1 MEENTKEWLSIES
14 MISGLADIARTLKEM
29 DCKEAEEDNTSD
41 EICKTSYKDSI
52 GKFLKNV

>member
-1 MEENTKEWLSIES
+1 MEESTKEWLSIES

-29 DCKEAEEDNTSD
+29 DCKEADNTSD
-41 EICKTSYKDSI
+41 EMCKTSYKDNV

>member
-29 DCKEAEEDNTSD
+29 DCKEAEDNNTSD
-41 EICKTSYKDSI
+41 EICKTSYKDNI